1 MQERKSYARNV
12 VFQNVKKSVAQEII
26 DGCMDQGYS
35 VIKPTLNNNLFFRE
49 SLHSTGWLTVFAEV
63 QDYNENA

>member
-1 MQERKSYARNV
+1 M
-12 VFQNVKKSVAQEII
+12 AQETI
-26 DGCMDQGYS
+26 DECMDQGYN
-35 VIKPTLNNNLFFRE
+35 VMKPTLNNNLFFRE